1 MVAPAAIDDGKSEA
15 EMQVSASEST
25 NLDDYKIVSIYTSST
40 NFIFII
46 TIIIIIFIKQFH
58 GLELKYFNII

>member
-1 MVAPAAIDDGKSEA
+1 MVAPAAIDDRKSEA

-25 NLDDYKIVSIYTSST
+25 NSDDYKIVSIYTSST

>member
-1 MVAPAAIDDGKSEA
+1 MVAPAAIDDRKSEA

-46 TIIIIIFIKQFH
+46 TIIIIIYIKQFH

>member
-1 MVAPAAIDDGKSEA
+1 MVAPAAIDDRKSEA